1 MRWDWKFYKDSLLD
15 WQSAGYLRQKVRN
28 RFELKTS
35 ATWRS
40 ALGGPMALRPTLTSS
55 LPLSIFNEQSFRK
68 IYKSC
73 NFFKTI

>member
-1 MRWDWKFYKDSLLD
+1 MHWGWKIYEYKVLDAD
-15 WQSAGYLRQKVRN
+15 WQSAGYFRQKARN

-55 LPLSIFNEQSFRK
+55 LPLSIFNEQSLK
-68 IYKSC
+68 KSC
-73 NFFKTI
+73 